1 VARTRL
7 GGQGSKRETK
17 GCVEHGGGLRTSP
30 EKTLNGEVAQ
40 QRRNNGIPVTAV
52 ALVVGNGNDEV
63 LQLR

>member
-1 VARTRL
+1 M
-7 GGQGSKRETK
+7 
-17 GCVEHGGGLRTSP
+17 RTSP

-40 QRRNNGIPVTAV
+40 QQRNNGVPVTAV